1 MSDVDVVLDTDVLIE
16 ILRGADQAKTWLA
29 GIESSV
35 IGIPVFVWMEILLG
49 ARDKQ
54 EQQALAADLAR
65 YTILH
70 LESDDSPRAQQWF
83 VQFHLSHGIGI
94 LDCLI
99 ATIPVRLSKPLYTF
113 NLKHFQIIPGL
124 DARAPYQRPHPSSA

>member
-1 MSDVDVVLDTDVLIE
+1 VLDRDVLIE
-16 ILRGADQAKTWLA
+16 ILRGDDRAKTWLA
-29 GIESSV
+29 SIESSV

-49 ARDKQ
+49 ARDQQ

-70 LESDDSPRAQQWF
+70 LESGDSPKAQQWF
-83 VQFHLSHGIGI
+83 AQFHLSHGIDI

-99 ATIPVRLSKPLYTF
+99 ATIPARLSKPCIRSTSSTS
-113 NLKHFQIIPGL
+113 KSSQGL
-124 DARAPYQRPHPSSA
+124 MPRRPINDRAPPLHEHDF